1 MTPPHER
8 KTIKAVERSFEI
20 LDALR
25 RSGGSTI
32 SELSKHIDLS
42 PGAIHTHLTTL
53 KIRGYVIQEGNTYRA
68 GPSCLLLGAHVR
80 NNSKLFR
87 AGKGQADE
95 IALET
100 GEVAHLLIE
109 HDGRLL
115 VLHERFG
122 EDAVGRSFHQERREH
137 AQGYLHCTAGGKAIL
152 ANLPQERFDSV
163 LSAGD
168 LTSHTANTI
177 TDPATLSGEI
187 TDIRENGYALEDEE
201 HLKGIR
207 GVGAP
212 IMKPNGDIAGSIAV
226 SGPTSRIKG
235 EYFRDQLPELVTR
248 AANLSEVNL
257 QTGDPQL

>member
-1 MTPPHER
+1 MAPPREQ
-8 KTIKAVERSFEI
+8 KTIQAVERSFEI

-32 SELSKHIDLS
+32 TELSERIDLS
-42 PGAIHTHLTTL
+42 PGAIHTHLATL
-53 KIRGYVIQEGNTYRA
+53 KIPGYVIQEGNTYRA

-100 GEVAHLLIE
+100 GEIAHLLIE

-122 EDAVGRSFHQERREH
+122 EDAVGRSFHTERREH
-137 AQGYLHCTAGGKAIL
+137 ARGYLHCTAGGKAIL
-152 ANLPQERFDSV
+152 ANLPEERLERL
-163 LSAGD
+163 LSGGD
-168 LTSHTANTI
+168 LAAHTVNTI
-177 TDPATLSGEI
+177 TDPDALGEEI
-187 TDIRENGYALEDEE
+187 DAVREDGYALEDEE

-212 IMKPNGDIAGSIAV
+212 VSKPDGDVAGSIAV

-235 EYFRDQLPELVTR
+235 EYFREELPELVTR